1 MKKNKL
7 VSVLALSSIFATSV
21 ISASCEFGNG
31 NGNGF
36 SINTVNSRYEEKL
49 EKLEKILPSVI
60 ENHNFIENASSASA
74 VSADFAEN
82 VKLDLDSN
90 ATDTDASTA
99 VDKTNTENVADLN
112 KESVKQPETEITKPD
127 EISGEI
133 NINSAANAI
142 NTSTTTPT
150 STSATVESNTSS
162 TSSIN
167 YSSNASEL
175 PTSTSVATESVI
187 NYPVQY
193 DEPFEERTLTKDQ
206 VHKMLLDK
214 NEMKAW
220 NYYSHPK
227 YALNMQS
234 VSVTGDGSEKKLL
247 SLIDNETKQV
257 VEGVKWYQKT
267 SYPEDLVFDAN
278 QDNDKTYLTLDE
290 NGYISG
296 KKHTNSQWNTEV
308 WAEYKGNLYRAIVSV
323 GNEDEDRKLKEEKEA
338 RDAAKKI
345 VAEWKD
351 LSTLEK
357 IIKAHEWLTTNV
369 AYVDTGDIWKDQ
381 SAHSALVEKNAICT
395 GYANGF
401 NMLMHEMGIP
411 SIMMTGNI
419 ASWRSVKHAWNLVEI
434 DGKWYH
440 VDTTSDRVDL
450 TKGIAK
456 DRIDKHKV
464 TYNYF
469 LMHDDDFSYAKGFY
483 NHYKD
488 RMGNRFRNHKNA
500 SYVSNVDEAMS
511 LFDQK
516 FEKASDFS
524 DSNWLDVYAL
534 PHNLENLSRKLEERG
549 VRIDKYHESPV
560 PWVSYKKIRY
570 AFKDFS
576 NNFQLKEI
584 NASVSQNT
592 NLNKT
597 FSKYSLKV
605 VLNPN
610 EVSLDK
616 GNFIVTNAMVNNVEK
631 VSDGYIV
638 YLDQFTKYE
647 KIKVKLDIKKY
658 GHKFKITGTNE
669 FEFNVQKYETPQAK
683 LIALSDKSIKLTNVS
698 SGMEYRNNFGEWK
711 DITSNDFAVDNVVLG
726 SVSVRYKNGVDKYES
741 DIQVIPLLKGNDNN
755 VRNKVK
761 VHNGIVVGVDSTM
774 EFRLENQG
782 EWKPIVTR
790 KLEKLEKGTYQIRTK
805 ATENALA
812 SEVITVT
819 VN

>member
-7 VSVLALSSIFATSV
+7 LSVLALSSIFATSV

-36 SINTVNSRYEEKL
+36 SINTVNSRYEEKI
-49 EKLEKILPSVI
+49 EELEKILPSVI
-60 ENHNFIENASSASA
+60 KNHNFIENASAA
-74 VSADFAEN
+74 TNAADFAEN
-82 VKLDLDSN
+82 IKLDLDSN
-90 ATDTDASTA
+90 DTDAHARTA
-99 VDKTNTENVADLN
+99 VDKTRTKNADN
-112 KESVKQPETEITKPD
+112 FPKESVKQPEAEITKSD

-142 NTSTTTPT
+142 NTSTTAPT
-150 STSATVESNTSS
+150 SASTTAENNTSS
-162 TSSIN
+162 TSPIN

-175 PTSTSVATESVI
+175 PTSTSVATASVI

-193 DEPFEERTLTKDQ
+193 DEPFEERVLSKEQ
-206 VHKMLLDK
+206 VHKLLLDK
-214 NEMKAW
+214 NEMITW

-234 VSVTGDGSEKKLL
+234 VSVTGDGKEKKQL

-257 VEGVKWYQKT
+257 VSGVKWYQKT

-290 NGYISG
+290 KGYISG
-296 KKHTNSQWNTEV
+296 KKHTNSQWNAEV

-323 GNEDEDRKLKEEKEA
+323 GNEDEDRKLNEEKEA
-338 RDAAKKI
+338 REAAKKI

-357 IIKAHEWLTTNV
+357 VIKAHEWLTANV
-369 AYVDTGDIWKDQ
+369 TYVDTGDIWKDQ
-381 SAHSALVEKNAICT
+381 SAHSALIEKNAICT

-401 NMLMHEMGIP
+401 NMLMHEMKIP

-434 DGKWYH
+434 EGKWYH

-450 TKGIAK
+450 TKGKAK
-456 DRIDKHKV
+456 DRVDSNKV

-500 SYVSNVDEAMS
+500 SYVFNVDEAMA

-524 DSNWLDVYAL
+524 ESKWLELYAL
-534 PHNLENLSRKLEERG
+534 PHNLENFERELEKRS
-549 VRIDKYHESPV
+549 VRIDKRHEVAV

-570 AFKDFS
+570 ILKDFS

-584 NASVSQNT
+584 SASVSQNS
-592 NLNKT
+592 NSGKT
-597 FSKYSLKV
+597 FGKYSLKV
-605 VLNPN
+605 TLNPN

-647 KIKVKLDIKKY
+647 KTKVKLDIKKY
-658 GHKFKITGTNE
+658 GYKFNISDSNE
-669 FEFNVQKYETPQAK
+669 FEFDVQKHQTPEAK
-683 LIALSDKSIKLTNVS
+683 IISLSDNSIKLTNVS

-711 DITSNDFAVDNVVLG
+711 DITSDNFKINNVVLG
-726 SVSVRYKNGVDKYES
+726 SISVRHKHSANMYES
-741 DIQVIPLLKGNDNN
+741 DIQVIPLLKGNDNDL
-755 VRNKVK
+755 RNKVR
-761 VHNGIVVGVDSTM
+761 VHNRVIVGVDNSM

-782 EWKPIVTR
+782 SWTKITTR
-790 KLEKLEKGTYQIRTK
+790 KLSNLASGTYQIRTA

-812 SEVITVT
+812 SEAITIT
-819 VN
+819 IN

>member
-7 VSVLALSSIFATSV
+7 LSVLALSSIFATSV

-49 EKLEKILPSVI
+49 EELEKILPSVI
-60 ENHNFIENASSASA
+60 ENQNFIENATSASA
-74 VSADFAEN
+74 VSVDFAEN
-82 VKLDLDSN
+82 IKLDLDSN
-90 ATDTDASTA
+90 DTYVHASTA
-99 VDKTNTENVADLN
+99 VDKTSTRNVAN
-112 KESVKQPETEITKPD
+112 FPKEPVKQSETEITKLD
-127 EISGEI
+127 EISGKV

-142 NTSTTTPT
+142 NTYATTPT
-150 STSATVESNTSS
+150 STSTTAEHNTSS

-175 PTSTSVATESVI
+175 PTSTSVATESAI
-187 NYPVQY
+187 KYPVQY
-193 DEPFEERTLTKDQ
+193 DEPFEERVLSKEQ

-214 NEMKAW
+214 NEMIAW

-234 VSVTGDGSEKKLL
+234 VSVTGDGKEKKQL

-257 VEGVKWYQKT
+257 VSGVKWYQKT
-267 SYPEDLVFDAN
+267 SYPNDLVFDAN
-278 QDNDKTYLTLDE
+278 QTDDKTYLVLDE

-296 KKHTNSQWNTEV
+296 KKHTNSQWSAEV

-323 GNEDEDRKLKEEKEA
+323 NNEDQDRKERELKEAKE
-338 RDAAKKI
+338 AAKKI
-345 VAEWKD
+345 VADWQN
-351 LSTLEK
+351 LTTLEK
-357 IIKAHEWLTTNV
+357 IIKAHEWLTSNV
-369 AYVDTGDIWKDQ
+369 KYTDTGDIWKDQ
-381 SAHSALVEKNAICT
+381 SAHSALVFKNAVCT

-401 NMLMHEMGIP
+401 NMLMQELGIP

-419 ASWRSVKHAWNLVEI
+419 ASWRSTKHAWNLVEI

-450 TKGIAK
+450 TKGKAK
-456 DRIDKHKV
+456 DRSDAGKI

-469 LMHDDDFSYAKGFY
+469 LMHDQDFTYANGFY

-488 RMGNRFRNHKNA
+488 RMGDRFRNYKRTNF
-500 SYVSNVDEAMS
+500 VSNTEGALA

-524 DSNWLDVYAL
+524 DTNWLEIHAQPNNIEDFDK
-534 PHNLENLSRKLEERG
+534 KLAERN
-549 VRIDKYHESPV
+549 VRIDKRHESSV

-570 AFKDFS
+570 IFKDFS

-584 NASVSQNT
+584 SASVSQNS
-592 NLNKT
+592 NSGKT
-597 FSKYSLKV
+597 FGKYSLKV
-605 VLNPN
+605 TLNPN

-631 VSDGYIV
+631 VSDGYIL

-647 KIKVKLDIKKY
+647 KTKVKLDIKKY
-658 GHKFKITGTNE
+658 GYKFNISGSNE
-669 FEFNVQKYETPQAK
+669 FEFDVQKHQTPEAK
-683 LIALSDKSIKLTNVS
+683 IISLSDNSIKLTSVS

-711 DITSNDFAVDNVVLG
+711 DITRDNFEINNVVPG
-726 SVSVRYKNGVDKYES
+726 SISVRHKHSANMYES
-741 DIQVIPLLKGNDNN
+741 DIQVIPLLKGNDNDL
-755 VRNKVK
+755 RNKVR
-761 VHNGIVVGVDSTM
+761 VHNRVIVGVDNSM

-782 EWKPIVTR
+782 IWTKITTR
-790 KLEKLEKGTYQIRTK
+790 KLSNLASGTYQIRTI
-805 ATENALA
+805 ANENTLA
-812 SEVITVT
+812 SEAITIT
-819 VN
+819 IN